1 MIWDII
7 YARCNWKQAIKVLIP
22 NYLLILALT
31 FSLEKSLDLKHQC
44 STISPLQSFFL
55 PRKSPNK
62 RAFHSLLL
70 NFDTYLDLTTKT
82 TVFLS
87 QLFYRHR
94 VNFLFLVEPA
104 K

>member
-7 YARCNWKQAIKVLIP
+7 YARRNWKQAIKVLIP

-31 FSLEKSLDLKHQC
+31 FSLKKSLDLKNQC
-44 STISPLQSFFL
+44 STISPLQSFFF
-55 PRKSPNK
+55 PGKSPNK

-70 NFDTYLDLTTKT
+70 NFDTYLVFIIKT

-87 QLFYRHR
+87 QLLYKHC
-94 VNFLFLVEPA
+94 VNFLSFQ
-104 K
+104 